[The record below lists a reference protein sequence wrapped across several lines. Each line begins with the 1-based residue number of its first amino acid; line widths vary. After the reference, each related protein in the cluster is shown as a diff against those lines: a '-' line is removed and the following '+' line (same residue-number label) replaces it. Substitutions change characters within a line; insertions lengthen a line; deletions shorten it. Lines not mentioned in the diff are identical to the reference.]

1 MSTMIL
7 PFAKTLEPI
16 QENLKICRVGDE
28 VLRIPTPLVTDID
41 GALRQTIAKMFYTMY
56 VNKGVGRAAN
66 QVGISQKFFIVDLAL
81 SQVSSGRLI
90 LINPEPVSTVGSAT
104 EEEGCISVPG
114 VTEPVK
120 RAARV
125 IFRGT
130 DLDGNPA
137 QIEAEG
143 YLARVLQHEYDHLIG
158 NLFLDRL
165 SPLKRSFLYKKLKKK
180 RLEEHW

>member
-1 MSTMIL
+1 MAIRRIL
-7 PFAKTLEPI
+7 TFPHP
-16 QENLKICRVGDE
+16 
-28 VLRIPTPLVTDID
+28 VLRQKAEPVTEFDDELKELVHDMED
-41 GALRQTIAKMFYTMY
+41 TMY
-56 VNKGVGRAAN
+56 DAPGVGLAAN

-90 LINPEPVSTVGSAT
+90 LINPEPVSSVGSAT
-104 EEEGCISVPG
+104 EEEGCNSVPG